1 MYLTRE
7 VYPSKLKKKVYFGK
21 PEKEVKPSMNVELG
35 FIQERF
41 ADIVWANEPVGSGDL
56 VKLCKEELNW
66 KKSTTYT
73 VLRKLC
79 EKGLFQNADGIVTSL
94 ISRDDFY
101 SSKSEQIIEESFDGS
116 LPAFVAAFIS
126 RKSLTEKEA
135 DEIQRMINAFRK
147 EG

>member
-1 MYLTRE
+1 
-7 VYPSKLKKKVYFGK
+7 
-21 PEKEVKPSMNVELG
+21 MNVELG

-41 ADIVWANEPVGSGDL
+41 ADIVWANEPVSSGDL

>member
-1 MYLTRE
+1 
-7 VYPSKLKKKVYFGK
+7 
-21 PEKEVKPSMNVELG
+21 MNVELG
-35 FIQERF
+35 VIQERF
-41 ADIVWANEPVGSGDL
+41 ADIVWANEPVSSGDL

-135 DEIQRMINAFRK
+135 DEIQRMIDAFRK

>member
-1 MYLTRE
+1 
-7 VYPSKLKKKVYFGK
+7 
-21 PEKEVKPSMNVELG
+21 MNVELG

>member
-1 MYLTRE
+1 M
-7 VYPSKLKKKVYFGK
+7 G
-21 PEKEVKPSMNVELG
+21 VELG
-35 FIQERF
+35 VLQERF
-41 ADIVWANEPVGSGDL
+41 EEIVWANEPVSSGDL
-56 VKLCKEELNW
+56 VKLCIEELNW

-126 RKSLTEKEA
+126 RKSLTEREVE
-135 DEIQRMINAFRK
+135 EIQRMIDAFRK